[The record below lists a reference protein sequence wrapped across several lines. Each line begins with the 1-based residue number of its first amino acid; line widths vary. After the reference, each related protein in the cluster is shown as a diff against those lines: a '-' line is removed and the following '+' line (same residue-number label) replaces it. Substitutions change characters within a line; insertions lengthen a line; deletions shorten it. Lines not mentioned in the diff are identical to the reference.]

1 MENPKTIN
9 RFLLALFFTSIAAA
23 FGLSIYYHDAYIL
36 LGWLAALGLAAI
48 VCGALALLNAL
59 IFAPIIWLMS
69 KFTDKRAE
77 TNKISH
83 HHLG

>member
-23 FGLSIYYHDAYIL
+23 LGLSIYYRDIYIL
-36 LGWLAALGLAAI
+36 LGWLTALVLAAI
-48 VCGALALLNAL
+48 VCDALALLNVV

-69 KFTDKRAE
+69 KFTDR
-77 TNKISH
+77 
-83 HHLG
+83 